1 LIHKPGHSSIRRP
14 IRKEIEDVRA
24 DTAIPQSEK
33 GNLLEELKAA
43 LEAAEPIQ
51 FPSNI
56 ELVKKYYDK
65 PEATNVG
72 ILDYASRST
81 SSVRRTSSE

>member
-1 LIHKPGHSSIRRP
+1 M
-14 IRKEIEDVRA
+14 RA
-24 DTAIPQSEK
+24 DKTIPQSEK
-33 GNLLEELKAA
+33 ENLLEELKAA

-65 PEATNVG
+65 LEATTVG
-72 ILDYASRST
+72 IFDDASRST
-81 SSVRRTSSE
+81 SGVRRTSSQ